1 MNADRRPV
9 CVPCGVDLSNTDIRI
24 HIYIRAGPAKTP
36 SIQEVGHAAPNFT
49 HLDIKF
55 RHGVFHGPTETCRA
69 GSFFRE
75 REI

>member
-36 SIQEVGHAAPNFT
+36 SIQEVGHAAPNYT
-49 HLDIKF
+49 QLGMKL
-55 RHGVFHGPTETCRA
+55 
-69 GSFFRE
+69 
-75 REI
+75 